1 MGVTAMIPNMTFQ
14 QLKDEAN
21 SRWQEIWDGN
31 AARLEVLL
39 LCPRKERKLLELHG
53 DMIDHGQPVMGIF
66 HRPRAEA
73 ELISEQGFDPRAASF
88 QFVNIA
94 NADMGPWMQQLVTQE
109 GWLRSTVEIAP
120 VPFSL
125 DIPNQRPFEKHSI
138 LCFRHPS
145 LPALERYFL
154 PYPIHALV
162 GKAFVSLP
170 RRQAAELARQQ
181 AEILGVGLAKPEP
194 EIVEVPVVEAQPEA
208 EAATEV
214 DDTTSKLEEAF
225 ITEMIPEEA
234 AQVALPTA
242 SESESV
248 ALPEVKEEASV
259 ALPGAEETASPVAPP
274 TADESVP
281 LPTGEPEV
289 DDMPAIEREFRNL
302 IQELLDAGVDPS
314 EMMSDA
320 RLEDI
325 NERAL
330 AQNFETWPVF
340 MQMVS

>member
-21 SRWQEIWDGN
+21 SRWQEIWDGG
-31 AARLEVLL
+31 AARLEIML

-66 HRPRAEA
+66 HRPRAES
-73 ELISEQGFDPRAASF
+73 ELISEQGFDPRSASF
-88 QFVNIA
+88 QFVNIS

-120 VPFSL
+120 VPFTL

-145 LPALERYFL
+145 LPPLDKYFL
-154 PYPIHALV
+154 PYPIHALI

-194 EIVEVPVVEAQPEA
+194 EIVEVPVVEATPEK
-208 EAATEV
+208 ESTEENE
-214 DDTTSKLEEAF
+214 DTSSALEEAF
-225 ITEMIPEEA
+225 IAEMIPEEA
-234 AQVALPTA
+234 AQVALPT
-242 SESESV
+242 SG
-248 ALPEVKEEASV
+248 EVEQV
-259 ALPGAEETASPVAPP
+259 ALPGAEEVSTP
-274 TADESVP
+274 TPTTTVDESVP
-281 LPTGEPEV
+281 LPAGIPEV
-289 DDMPAIEREFRNL
+289 DDSLPIEREFRAL

-314 EMMSDA
+314 DMMTDP
-320 RLEDI
+320 RLEEI
-325 NERAL
+325 TERAL

>member
-14 QLKDEAN
+14 QLRDEAN
-21 SRWQEIWDGN
+21 SRWQEIWDGG
-31 AARLEVLL
+31 AARLDIML

-73 ELISEQGFDPRAASF
+73 ELIAEQGFDPRAASF
-88 QFVNIA
+88 QFVNIS

-145 LPALERYFL
+145 LPPLEKYFL
-154 PYPIHALV
+154 PYPIHALI

-194 EIVEVPVVEAQPEA
+194 EIVEVPVVEAPPEN
-208 EAATEV
+208 AAVEKV
-214 DDTTSKLEEAF
+214 EDTGSELEEAF
-225 ITEMIPEEA
+225 IANMIPEEIN
-234 AQVALPTA
+234 QVALPTFEEA
-242 SESESV
+242 EQV
-248 ALPEVKEEASV
+248 ALPNVGEGDAVSLPNEEDSA
-259 ALPGAEETASPVAPP
+259 PTVAPP
-274 TADESVP
+274 TAEKSVP
-281 LPTGEPEV
+281 LPSGEPEV
-289 DDMPAIEREFRNL
+289 DDMPPIEREFRNL
-302 IQELLDAGVDPS
+302 IQELMDSGVDPS
-314 EMMSDA
+314 DMMTDA

>member
-14 QLKDEAN
+14 QLRDEAN
-21 SRWQEIWDGN
+21 SRWQEIWDGG
-31 AARLEVLL
+31 AARLDIML

-73 ELISEQGFDPRAASF
+73 ELIADQGFDPRSASF
-88 QFVNIA
+88 QFVNIS

-145 LPALERYFL
+145 LPPLEKYFL
-154 PYPIHALV
+154 PYPIHALI

-194 EIVEVPVVEAQPEA
+194 EIVEVPVVEAPPEN
-208 EAATEV
+208 AAVEKV
-214 DDTTSKLEEAF
+214 EDTGSELEEAF
-225 ITEMIPEEA
+225 IANMIPEEIN
-234 AQVALPTA
+234 QVALPTFEEA
-242 SESESV
+242 EQV
-248 ALPEVKEEASV
+248 ALPNVGEGDAVSLPNEEDSA
-259 ALPGAEETASPVAPP
+259 PTVAPP
-274 TADESVP
+274 TAEKSVP
-281 LPTGEPEV
+281 LPSGEPEV
-289 DDMPAIEREFRNL
+289 DDMPPIEREFRNL
-302 IQELLDAGVDPS
+302 IQELMDSGVDPS
-314 EMMSDA
+314 DMMTDA

>member
-125 DIPNQRPFEKHSI
+125 DIPNQRLFEKHSI

-194 EIVEVPVVEAQPEA
+194 EIVEVPVVETQPEVA
-208 EAATEV
+208 VATEV
-214 DDTTSKLEEAF
+214 DETTSKLEEAF
-225 ITEMIPEEA
+225 IAEMIPEEA
-234 AQVALPTA
+234 AQVALPTT
-242 SESESV
+242 E
-248 ALPEVKEEASV
+248 EVEQV
-259 ALPGAEETASPVAPP
+259 ALPGSEETTPVAAP
-274 TADESVP
+274 TTVDESVP
-281 LPTGEPEV
+281 LPTGKPEV

-302 IQELLDAGVDPS
+302 VQELLDSGVDPS

>member
-14 QLKDEAN
+14 QLKDEAD

-31 AARLEVLL
+31 AARLEVML

-194 EIVEVPVVEAQPEA
+194 EIVEVPVVETQPEVA
-208 EAATEV
+208 VATEM
-214 DDTTSKLEEAF
+214 DETTSKLEEAF
-225 ITEMIPEEA
+225 VAEMIPEEA
-234 AQVALPTA
+234 AQVALPTT
-242 SESESV
+242 E
-248 ALPEVKEEASV
+248 EVEQV
-259 ALPGAEETASPVAPP
+259 ALPGSEETTPVAAP
-274 TADESVP
+274 TTVDESVP
-281 LPTGEPEV
+281 LPTGKPEV

-302 IQELLDAGVDPS
+302 VQELLDSGVDPS

>member
-73 ELISEQGFDPRAASF
+73 ELISDQGFDPRSASF

-94 NADMGPWMQQLVTQE
+94 NSDMGPWMQQLVTQE

-154 PYPIHALV
+154 PYPVHALV

-194 EIVEVPVVEAQPEA
+194 EIVEVPVVEPTPEV
-208 EAATEV
+208 EASSEE
-214 DDTTSKLEEAF
+214 DSTSILEDAF
-225 ITEMIPEEA
+225 ITEMIPEEVT
-234 AQVALPTA
+234 QVALPATE
-242 SESESV
+242 ESEQ
-248 ALPEVKEEASV
+248 V
-259 ALPGAEETASPVAPP
+259 ALPGSEEKTEQSPS
-274 TADESVP
+274 TTSEESIP

-289 DDMPAIEREFRNL
+289 DNSLPIEREFRAL

-314 EMMSDA
+314 DMMTDP
-320 RLEDI
+320 RLEEI
-325 NERAL
+325 TERAM

>member
-14 QLKDEAN
+14 QLKDEAD
-21 SRWQEIWDGN
+21 SRWQDIWDAN
-31 AARLEVLL
+31 AARLEVML

-194 EIVEVPVVEAQPEA
+194 EIVEVPVVETQPEVA
-208 EAATEV
+208 VATEV
-214 DDTTSKLEEAF
+214 DETTSKLEEAF
-225 ITEMIPEEA
+225 IAEMIPEEA
-234 AQVALPTA
+234 AQVALPTT
-242 SESESV
+242 E
-248 ALPEVKEEASV
+248 EVEQV
-259 ALPGAEETASPVAPP
+259 ALPGSEETTPVAAP
-274 TADESVP
+274 TTVDESVP
-281 LPTGEPEV
+281 LPTGKHELV
-289 DDMPAIEREFRNL
+289 DMRGIERECRNL
-302 IQELLDAGVDPS
+302 VQELLDSGVDPS

>member
-1 MGVTAMIPNMTFQ
+1 MIPNMTFQ

-31 AARLEVLL
+31 AARLEVML

-73 ELISEQGFDPRAASF
+73 ELISDQGFDPRSASF

-109 GWLRSTVEIAP
+109 GWLRSTVEISP

-145 LPALERYFL
+145 LPALEKYFL
-154 PYPIHALV
+154 PYPVHALV

-170 RRQAAELARQQ
+170 RKQAAELAKQQ

-194 EIVEVPVVEAQPEA
+194 EIVEVPIVEPTPDLDSSIES
-208 EAATEV
+208 
-214 DDTTSKLEEAF
+214 DDSTSKLEEAF

-234 AQVALPTA
+234 TQVALPTT
-242 SESESV
+242 
-248 ALPEVKEEASV
+248 EEAEQV
-259 ALPGAEETASPVAPP
+259 ALPGSEKSAETLPPAVAEESI
-274 TADESVP
+274 P
-281 LPTGEPEV
+281 LPTGESEIDNTSP
-289 DDMPAIEREFRNL
+289 IEREFRAL
-302 IQELLDAGVDPS
+302 IQELLDTGVDPS
-314 EMMSDA
+314 DMMTDP
-320 RLEDI
+320 RLEEI
-325 NERAL
+325 TERAL

>member
-21 SRWQEIWDGN
+21 ARWQEIWDGN

-73 ELISEQGFDPRAASF
+73 ELISDQGFDPRAASF
-88 QFVNIA
+88 QFLNIS

-154 PYPIHALV
+154 PYPVHALV

-170 RRQAAELARQQ
+170 RRQAAELAKQQ

-194 EIVEVPVVEAQPEA
+194 EIVEVPVVEPTPEV
-208 EAATEV
+208 EISTE
-214 DDTTSKLEEAF
+214 DDSTSILEEAF

-234 AQVALPTA
+234 TQVALPAT
-242 SESESV
+242 E
-248 ALPEVKEEASV
+248 EVEQV
-259 ALPGAEETASPVAPP
+259 ALPGSEDAVTAPP
-274 TADESVP
+274 TTTQESIP

-289 DDMPAIEREFRNL
+289 DDSLPIEREFKAL

-314 EMMSDA
+314 EMMTDP
-320 RLEDI
+320 RLEEI
-325 NERAL
+325 TERAM

>member
-21 SRWQEIWDGN
+21 SRWNEIWDAN
-31 AARLEVLL
+31 SARLEIML

-88 QFVNIA
+88 QFVNIS
-94 NADMGPWMQQLVTQE
+94 NSDMGPWMQQLVTQE
-109 GWLRSTVEIAP
+109 GWLRSTVEVSP
-120 VPFSL
+120 VPFSM

-145 LPALERYFL
+145 LPPLDKYFL

-194 EIVEVPVVEAQPEA
+194 EIVEVPVVEPVA
-208 EAATEV
+208 EIEQV
-214 DDTTSKLEEAF
+214 PINVEDAF
-225 ITEMIPEEA
+225 ISEMIPEEVE
-234 AQVALPTA
+234 QVALPNAEDTN
-242 SESESV
+242 V
-248 ALPEVKEEASV
+248 PPPQEVEVVE
-259 ALPGAEETASPVAPP
+259 
-274 TADESVP
+274 ESVP
-281 LPTGEPEV
+281 LPSGVPEI
-289 DDMPAIEREFRNL
+289 DDTPAIEREFRAL
-302 IQELLDAGVDPS
+302 IQELIDAGVDPS
-314 EMMSDA
+314 DMMTDP
-320 RLEDI
+320 RLEEI
-325 NERAL
+325 TERAL

>member
-73 ELISEQGFDPRAASF
+73 ELISDQGFDPRSASF

-94 NADMGPWMQQLVTQE
+94 NSDMGPWMQQLVTQE

-154 PYPIHALV
+154 PYPVHALV

-194 EIVEVPVVEAQPEA
+194 EIVEVPVVEPTPEV
-208 EAATEV
+208 EASSEE
-214 DDTTSKLEEAF
+214 DSTSILEDAF

-234 AQVALPTA
+234 TQVALPATE
-242 SESESV
+242 ESEQ
-248 ALPEVKEEASV
+248 V
-259 ALPGAEETASPVAPP
+259 ALPGSEETTEQSPPSTSEASI
-274 TADESVP
+274 P

-289 DDMPAIEREFRNL
+289 DDSLPIEREFRAL

-314 EMMSDA
+314 DMMTDP
-320 RLEDI
+320 RLEEI
-325 NERAL
+325 TERSM

>member
-14 QLKDEAN
+14 QLKDEAD

-31 AARLEVLL
+31 AARLEVML

-194 EIVEVPVVEAQPEA
+194 EIVEVPVVETQPEVA
-208 EAATEV
+208 VTTEV
-214 DDTTSKLEEAF
+214 DETTSKLEEAF
-225 ITEMIPEEA
+225 IAEMIPEEA
-234 AQVALPTA
+234 AQVALPTT
-242 SESESV
+242 E
-248 ALPEVKEEASV
+248 EVEQV
-259 ALPGAEETASPVAPP
+259 ALPGSEETTPVAAP
-274 TADESVP
+274 TTVDKSVP
-281 LPTGEPEV
+281 LPTGKPEV

-302 IQELLDAGVDPS
+302 VQELLDSGVDPS

>member
-73 ELISEQGFDPRAASF
+73 ELISDQGFDPRSASF

-94 NADMGPWMQQLVTQE
+94 NSDMGPWMQQLVTQE

-194 EIVEVPVVEAQPEA
+194 EIVEVPVVEPTPEV
-208 EAATEV
+208 EASSEE
-214 DDTTSKLEEAF
+214 DSTSILEDAF
-225 ITEMIPEEA
+225 ITEMIPEEVT
-234 AQVALPTA
+234 QVALPATE
-242 SESESV
+242 ESEQ
-248 ALPEVKEEASV
+248 V
-259 ALPGAEETASPVAPP
+259 ALPGSEETTEQSPPSTSEASI
-274 TADESVP
+274 P

-289 DDMPAIEREFRNL
+289 DDSLPIEREFRAL

-314 EMMSDA
+314 DMMTDP
-320 RLEDI
+320 RLEEI
-325 NERAL
+325 TERAM

>member
-21 SRWQEIWDGN
+21 SRWQEIWDGGS
-31 AARLEVLL
+31 ARLEIML

-73 ELISEQGFDPRAASF
+73 ELISDQGFDPRAASF

-109 GWLRSTVEIAP
+109 GWLRSTIEIAP
-120 VPFSL
+120 VPFSI
-125 DIPNQRPFEKHSI
+125 DIPNQRPFENHTI

-145 LPALERYFL
+145 LPALEKYFL

-170 RRQAAELARQQ
+170 RRQAAELAKQQ

-194 EIVEVPVVEAQPEA
+194 EVVEVPVVEPTPEV
-208 EAATEV
+208 EEPLSV
-214 DDTTSKLEEAF
+214 EEAF
-225 ITEMIPEEA
+225 ISEMMPEEVTQIA
-234 AQVALPTA
+234 LPTTEDSEQVALPG
-242 SESESV
+242 SEAQEK
-248 ALPEVKEEASV
+248 EVPAATS
-259 ALPGAEETASPVAPP
+259 
-274 TADESVP
+274 DEGVP
-281 LPTGEPEV
+281 LPTGVPEI
-289 DDMPAIEREFRNL
+289 DETSPIEREFRNL

-314 EMMSDA
+314 EMMTDP
-320 RLEDI
+320 RLEEI
-325 NERAL
+325 TERAL

>member
-21 SRWQEIWDGN
+21 SRWQEIWDAN

-154 PYPIHALV
+154 PYPVHALV

-208 EAATEV
+208 EATTEE

-225 ITEMIPEEA
+225 ITEMIPEEVT
-234 AQVALPTA
+234 QVALPATE
-242 SESESV
+242 ESEQ
-248 ALPEVKEEASV
+248 V
-259 ALPGAEETASPVAPP
+259 ALPGSEETTEQSPP
-274 TADESVP
+274 TTSEESIP

-289 DDMPAIEREFRNL
+289 DDSLPIEREFRAL

-314 EMMSDA
+314 DMMTDP
-320 RLEDI
+320 RLEEI
-325 NERAL
+325 TERAL

>member
-154 PYPIHALV
+154 PYPVHALV

-208 EAATEV
+208 EATTEE

-225 ITEMIPEEA
+225 ITEMIPEEVT
-234 AQVALPTA
+234 QVALPATE
-242 SESESV
+242 ESEQ
-248 ALPEVKEEASV
+248 V
-259 ALPGAEETASPVAPP
+259 ALPGSEETTEQSPP
-274 TADESVP
+274 TTSEESIP

-289 DDMPAIEREFRNL
+289 DDSLPIEREFRAL

-314 EMMSDA
+314 DMMTDP
-320 RLEDI
+320 RLEEI
-325 NERAL
+325 TERAL

>member
-1 MGVTAMIPNMTFQ
+1 MN
-14 QLKDEAN
+14 
-21 SRWQEIWDGN
+21 
-31 AARLEVLL
+31 
-39 LCPRKERKLLELHG
+39 
-53 DMIDHGQPVMGIF
+53 
-66 HRPRAEA
+66 
-73 ELISEQGFDPRAASF
+73 IS
-88 QFVNIA
+88 

-120 VPFSL
+120 VPFTL

-145 LPALERYFL
+145 LPPLERYFL

-181 AEILGVGLAKPEP
+181 AEILGVGLAAPEP
-194 EIVEVPVVEAQPEA
+194 EIVEVPVVENKPEPVV
-208 EAATEV
+208 EEV
-214 DDTTSKLEEAF
+214 DATSELESAF
-225 ITEMIPEEA
+225 IAEMIPEEA

-242 SESESV
+242 TESESV

-259 ALPGAEETASPVAPP
+259 ALPGTEESEPPVTPP
-274 TADESVP
+274 TTDDSVP
-281 LPTGEPEV
+281 LPSGEPEI

>member
-14 QLKDEAN
+14 QLKDEAD

-31 AARLEVLL
+31 AARLEVML

-194 EIVEVPVVEAQPEA
+194 EIVEVPVVEAQPEV
-208 EAATEV
+208 EVATEV
-214 DDTTSKLEEAF
+214 DETTSKLEEAF
-225 ITEMIPEEA
+225 IAEMIPEEA
-234 AQVALPTA
+234 AQVALPTT
-242 SESESV
+242 E
-248 ALPEVKEEASV
+248 EVEQV
-259 ALPGAEETASPVAPP
+259 ALPGSEETTPVAAP
-274 TADESVP
+274 TTVDESVP
-281 LPTGEPEV
+281 LPTG
-289 DDMPAIEREFRNL
+289 
-302 IQELLDAGVDPS
+302 
-314 EMMSDA
+314 
-320 RLEDI
+320 
-325 NERAL
+325 RA
-330 AQNFETWPVF
+330 
-340 MQMVS
+340 

>member
-14 QLKDEAN
+14 QLRDEAV
-21 SRWQEIWDGN
+21 SRWGEIWDPG
-31 AARLEVLL
+31 ADRLEIML

-66 HRPRAEA
+66 HRPRGAEDLLA
-73 ELISEQGFDPRAASF
+73 EQGFDHRDASF
-88 QFVNIA
+88 QFVNVS
-94 NADMGPWMQQLVTQE
+94 NSDMGIWMQQLVTQE
-109 GWLRSTVEIAP
+109 GWLRSTVEINP
-120 VPFSL
+120 TPFSVG
-125 DIPNQRPFEKHSI
+125 IPNQRAFERHSI

-145 LPALERYFL
+145 LPNLDKYYL

-194 EIVEVPVVEAQPEA
+194 EIVEVPVVEQPPEPVDEEPVDEMEKAFIQEMMPEA
-208 EAATEV
+208 EE
-214 DDTTSKLEEAF
+214 
-225 ITEMIPEEA
+225 IP
-234 AQVALPTA
+234 LPTSDSKPILQA
-242 SESESV
+242 E
-248 ALPEVKEEASV
+248 KEE
-259 ALPGAEETASPVAPP
+259 
-274 TADESVP
+274 VP
-281 LPTGEPEV
+281 LPGQEAKTESQSDESIPLPDAEPEV
-289 DDMPAIEREFRNL
+289 DDTPAIEKEFRAL
-302 IQELLDAGVDPS
+302 VQELLDAGVDPS
-314 EMMSDA
+314 EMMSDV
-320 RLEDI
+320 RMEDI

>member
-14 QLKDEAN
+14 QLKDEGN

-73 ELISEQGFDPRAASF
+73 ELISDQGFDPRSASF

-94 NADMGPWMQQLVTQE
+94 NSDMGPWMQQLVTQE

-145 LPALERYFL
+145 LPPLERYFL
-154 PYPIHALV
+154 PYPVHALV

-194 EIVEVPVVEAQPEA
+194 EIVEVPVVE
-208 EAATEV
+208 
-214 DDTTSKLEEAF
+214 
-225 ITEMIPEEA
+225 
-234 AQVALPTA
+234 PT
-242 SESESV
+242 
-248 ALPEVKEEASV
+248 PEVEALS
-259 ALPGAEETASPVAPP
+259 
-274 TADESVP
+274 
-281 LPTGEPEV
+281 
-289 DDMPAIEREFRNL
+289 L
-302 IQELLDAGVDPS
+302 IH
-314 EMMSDA
+314 
-320 RLEDI
+320 I
-325 NERAL
+325 
-330 AQNFETWPVF
+330 
-340 MQMVS
+340 

>member
-73 ELISEQGFDPRAASF
+73 ELISDQGFDPRSASF

-94 NADMGPWMQQLVTQE
+94 NSDMGPWMQQLVTQE

-194 EIVEVPVVEAQPEA
+194 EIVEVPVVEPTPEV
-208 EAATEV
+208 EASSEE
-214 DDTTSKLEEAF
+214 DSTSILEDAF
-225 ITEMIPEEA
+225 ITEMIPEEVT
-234 AQVALPTA
+234 QVALPATE
-242 SESESV
+242 ESEQ
-248 ALPEVKEEASV
+248 V
-259 ALPGAEETASPVAPP
+259 ALPGSEEKTEQSPS
-274 TADESVP
+274 TTSEESIP

-289 DDMPAIEREFRNL
+289 DNSLPIEREFRAL

-314 EMMSDA
+314 DMMTDP
-320 RLEDI
+320 RLEEI
-325 NERAL
+325 TERAM

>member
-21 SRWQEIWDGN
+21 SRWQEIWDDG
-31 AARLEVLL
+31 AARLEIML

-73 ELISEQGFDPRAASF
+73 ELISEQGFDPRSASF
-88 QFVNIA
+88 QFVNIS

-120 VPFSL
+120 VPFTL

-145 LPALERYFL
+145 LPPLDKYFL
-154 PYPIHALV
+154 PYPIHALI

-194 EIVEVPVVEAQPEA
+194 EIVEVPVVEAVPEK
-208 EAATEV
+208 ESIEENE
-214 DDTTSKLEEAF
+214 DTSSALEEAF
-225 ITEMIPEEA
+225 IAEMIPEEA
-234 AQVALPTA
+234 TQVALPTND
-242 SESESV
+242 
-248 ALPEVKEEASV
+248 EVEQV
-259 ALPGAEETASPVAPP
+259 ALPGAEEVAAPAP
-274 TADESVP
+274 TTTVDESVP
-281 LPTGEPEV
+281 LPAGIPEV
-289 DDMPAIEREFRNL
+289 DDSLPIEREFRAL

-314 EMMSDA
+314 DMMTDP
-320 RLEDI
+320 RLEEI
-325 NERAL
+325 TERAL

>member
-21 SRWQEIWDGN
+21 SRWNEIWDAN
-31 AARLEVLL
+31 SARLEIML

-88 QFVNIA
+88 QFVNIS
-94 NADMGPWMQQLVTQE
+94 NSDMGPWMQQLVTQE
-109 GWLRSTVEIAP
+109 GWLRSTVEVSP
-120 VPFSL
+120 VPFSM

-145 LPALERYFL
+145 LPPLDKYFL

-194 EIVEVPVVEAQPEA
+194 EIVEVPVVEPVA
-208 EAATEV
+208 EIEQV
-214 DDTTSKLEEAF
+214 PINVEDAF
-225 ITEMIPEEA
+225 ISEMIPEEVE
-234 AQVALPTA
+234 QVALPNAEDTNV
-242 SESESV
+242 S
-248 ALPEVKEEASV
+248 PPQEVEVVE
-259 ALPGAEETASPVAPP
+259 
-274 TADESVP
+274 ESVP
-281 LPTGEPEV
+281 LPSGVPEI
-289 DDMPAIEREFRNL
+289 DDTPAIEREFRAL
-302 IQELLDAGVDPS
+302 IQELIDAGVDPS
-314 EMMSDA
+314 DMMTDP
-320 RLEDI
+320 RLEEI
-325 NERAL
+325 TERAL

>member
-21 SRWQEIWDGN
+21 SRWGEIWDSN
-31 AARLEVLL
+31 SSRLEIML

-73 ELISEQGFDPRAASF
+73 ELLTEQGFDPRAASF
-88 QFVNIA
+88 QFLNIS
-94 NADMGPWMQQLVTQE
+94 NADLGPWMQQLVTQE
-109 GWLRSTVEIAP
+109 GWLRSTVELAP
-120 VPFSL
+120 VPFAL
-125 DIPNQRPFEKHSI
+125 DIPNQRPFEKRTI

-145 LPALERYFL
+145 LPPLANYFL

-194 EIVEVPVVEAQPEA
+194 EIVEVPVVEPVV
-208 EAATEV
+208 EV
-214 DDTTSKLEEAF
+214 EPVAIAVEDSFVA
-225 ITEMIPEEA
+225 EMIPEEVEN
-234 AQVALPTA
+234 VALPKQEDDEITSA
-242 SESESV
+242 PAPAPSPQETPNVVEESI
-248 ALPEVKEEASV
+248 
-259 ALPGAEETASPVAPP
+259 
-274 TADESVP
+274 P
-281 LPTGEPEV
+281 LPTGDPEV
-289 DDMPAIEREFRNL
+289 DNTSPIEREFRSL

-314 EMMSDA
+314 DMMTDP
-320 RLEDI
+320 RLEEI
-325 NERAL
+325 TERAL